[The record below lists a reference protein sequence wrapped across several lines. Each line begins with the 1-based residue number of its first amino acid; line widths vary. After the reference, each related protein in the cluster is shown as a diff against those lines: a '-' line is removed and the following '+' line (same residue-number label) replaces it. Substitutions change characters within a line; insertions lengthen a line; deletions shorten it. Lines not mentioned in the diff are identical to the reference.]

1 MNIHIHTFGC
11 RLNQYESEKISFELK
26 NMGANITELKSADA
40 IAINTCTVTNDSDK
54 KLINYL
60 DKLENISQKK
70 IFLIGC
76 YVSKK
81 ENIIKENSKNE
92 ENLFYKE
99 NITIIPNEKKEEASQ
114 IIFNTLTKNY
124 ESEFKNPIFF
134 PQEQSRA
141 YLKIQDGCEVFC
153 SYCIVARVR
162 GKHKSV
168 EPKKIYDAIKIA
180 YEYGYKEIVLTGLNL
195 GSYNYNNE
203 IKFIQIVKNM
213 LEISSKFG
221 IRIRL
226 SSIEPIYF
234 NDELISLFK
243 NSEVLCPHAHIPLQ
257 SGSDKILKLMN
268 RRYTRENYLN
278 IVEKLYKTNS
288 NIGISADIMVG
299 FPNEDSNDFKDTY
312 NLCEKSKFIKMHIF
326 RYSNRENTPSSKM
339 SNQVGYRTKLKRAKL
354 LNELNNKMKDD
365 FYKNAINRELKVI
378 AEKKLE
384 NNYYIGTSGEYLKV
398 KFKSEKI
405 IEKKDIIKVKAIK
418 YEDNIIIGE
427 AKNG

>member
-26 NMGANITELKSADA
+26 NMGANITELKNADA

-81 ENIIKENSKNE
+81 EN
-92 ENLFYKE
+92 LFDKE
-99 NITIIPNEKKEEASQ
+99 NITIIPNDKKEEASQ
-114 IIFNTLTKNY
+114 IIFNSLAKNY
-124 ESEFKNPIFF
+124 NNEFKNPIFF

-234 NDELISLFK
+234 DNELISLFK

>member
-26 NMGANITELKSADA
+26 NMGANITELKNADA

-81 ENIIKENSKNE
+81 EN
-92 ENLFYKE
+92 LFDKE

-114 IIFNTLTKNY
+114 IIFNSLAKNY
-124 ESEFKNPIFF
+124 NNEFKNPIFF

-339 SNQVGYRTKLKRAKL
+339 SNQIGYRTKLKRAKL

-365 FYKNAINRELKVI
+365 FYKSAINRELKVI

>member
-11 RLNQYESEKISFELK
+11 KLNQYESEKISFELK
-26 NMGANITELKSADA
+26 NMGANITELKNADA

-60 DKLENISQKK
+60 SKLENISQKK

-81 ENIIKENSKNE
+81 ENFIKDNK
-92 ENLFYKE
+92 ENLFDKK
-99 NITIIPNEKKEEASQ
+99 NITIIPNDKKEESSQ

-203 IKFIQIVKNM
+203 IKFIQIVKNI

-268 RRYTRENYLN
+268 RRYTRGNYLN
-278 IVEKLYKTNS
+278 IIERLYKANS
-288 NIGISADIMVG
+288 NMSVSADVMVG
-299 FPNEDSNDFKDTY
+299 FPNEDNNDFNDTY

>member
-26 NMGANITELKSADA
+26 NMGANITELKNADA

-81 ENIIKENSKNE
+81 EN
-92 ENLFYKE
+92 LFDKE
-99 NITIIPNEKKEEASQ
+99 NITIIPNDKKEEASQ

-124 ESEFKNPIFF
+124 ESEFKNTIFF

-153 SYCIVARVR
+153 SYCIVSRVR

-180 YEYGYKEIVLTGLNL
+180 YEFGYKEIVLTGLNL

-268 RRYTRENYLN
+268 RRYTSGYYLN

>member
-26 NMGANITELKSADA
+26 NMGANITELKNADA

-81 ENIIKENSKNE
+81 EN
-92 ENLFYKE
+92 LFDKK
-99 NITIIPNEKKEEASQ
+99 NITIIPNDKKEEASQ

-339 SNQVGYRTKLKRAKL
+339 SNQIGYRTKLKRAKL

>member
-26 NMGANITELKSADA
+26 NMGANITELKNADA

-81 ENIIKENSKNE
+81 EN
-92 ENLFYKE
+92 LFDKE
-99 NITIIPNEKKEEASQ
+99 NITIIPNDKKEEASQ

-124 ESEFKNPIFF
+124 ENEFKNPIFF

-180 YEYGYKEIVLTGLNL
+180 YEFGYKEIVLTGLNL

-203 IKFIQIVKNM
+203 IKFIQIVKNV

-278 IVEKLYKTNS
+278 IVEKLYKINS

-339 SNQVGYRTKLKRAKL
+339 SNQIGYRTKLKRAKL

>member
-11 RLNQYESEKISFELK
+11 RLNQYESEKISYELK
-26 NMGANITELKSADA
+26 NMGANITELKNADA

-81 ENIIKENSKNE
+81 EN
-92 ENLFYKE
+92 LFDKE
-99 NITIIPNEKKEEASQ
+99 NITIIPNDKKEEASQ

-168 EPKKIYDAIKIA
+168 EPKKIYDALKIA

-203 IKFIQIVKNM
+203 IKFIQIVKNI

-234 NDELISLFK
+234 NDELISLFR

-268 RRYTRENYLN
+268 RRYTRGNYLN
-278 IVEKLYKTNS
+278 IIERLYKTNS

>member
-26 NMGANITELKSADA
+26 NMGANITELKNADA

-81 ENIIKENSKNE
+81 EN
-92 ENLFYKE
+92 LFDKE
-99 NITIIPNEKKEEASQ
+99 NITIIPNDKKEEASQ

-339 SNQVGYRTKLKRAKL
+339 EGQIGYRTKLKRAKL

>member
-26 NMGANITELKSADA
+26 NMGANITELKNADA

-81 ENIIKENSKNE
+81 EN
-92 ENLFYKE
+92 LFDKE
-99 NITIIPNEKKEEASQ
+99 NITIIPNDKKEEASQ

-195 GSYNYNNE
+195 GSYNYKNE

>member
-26 NMGANITELKSADA
+26 NMGANITELKNADA

-60 DKLENISQKK
+60 SKLENISQKK

-81 ENIIKENSKNE
+81 ENFIKDNK
-92 ENLFYKE
+92 ENLFDKK
-99 NITIIPNEKKEEASQ
+99 NITIIPNDKKEESSQ
-114 IIFNTLTKNY
+114 IIFNALAKNY
-124 ESEFKNPIFF
+124 NNEFKNPIFF

-162 GKHKSV
+162 GKPKSV
-168 EPKKIYDAIKIA
+168 EPKKIYEALKIA
-180 YEYGYKEIVLTGLNL
+180 HEYGYKEIVLTGLNL

-226 SSIEPIYF
+226 SSVEPIYF
-234 NDELISLFK
+234 DNELISLFK
-243 NSEVLCPHAHIPLQ
+243 NSDVLCPHAHIPLQ

-268 RRYTRENYLN
+268 RRYTSGYYLN

-365 FYKNAINRELKVI
+365 SYKNAINRELKVI

>member
-26 NMGANITELKSADA
+26 NMGANITELKNADA

-81 ENIIKENSKNE
+81 EN
-92 ENLFYKE
+92 LFDKE
-99 NITIIPNEKKEEASQ
+99 NITIIPNDKKEEASQ

-153 SYCIVARVR
+153 SYCIVDRVR

-339 SNQVGYRTKLKRAKL
+339 SNQIGYRTKLKRAKL

-384 NNYYIGTSGEYLKV
+384 NNYYIGTSGEYLRV

>member
-26 NMGANITELKSADA
+26 NMGANITELKNADA

-81 ENIIKENSKNE
+81 EN
-92 ENLFYKE
+92 LFDKE
-99 NITIIPNEKKEEASQ
+99 NITIIPNDKKEEASK

-299 FPNEDSNDFKDTY
+299 FPNEDRNDFKDTF

-339 SNQVGYRTKLKRAKL
+339 SNQIGYRTKLKRAKL

>member
-26 NMGANITELKSADA
+26 NMGANITDLNNAEA

-81 ENIIKENSKNE
+81 EN
-92 ENLFYKE
+92 LFDKE
-99 NITIIPNEKKEEASQ
+99 NITIIPNDKKEEASQ

-168 EPKKIYDAIKIA
+168 EPKKIYDALKIA

-268 RRYTRENYLN
+268 RRYTSGYYLN

-418 YEDNIIIGE
+418 YEDDIIIGE

>member
-11 RLNQYESEKISFELK
+11 KLNQYESEKISFELK
-26 NMGANITELKSADA
+26 NMGANITELKNADA

-81 ENIIKENSKNE
+81 ENSKNE
-92 ENLFYKE
+92 ENLFDKE
-99 NITIIPNEKKEEASQ
+99 NITIIPNDKKEEASQ

-168 EPKKIYDAIKIA
+168 EPKKIYDALKIA
-180 YEYGYKEIVLTGLNL
+180 HEYGYKEIVLTGLNL

-203 IKFIQIVKNM
+203 IKFNKIVKNII
-213 LEISSKFG
+213 EISSKLG

-226 SSIEPIYF
+226 SSVEPIYF
-234 NDELISLFK
+234 DNELISLFK
-243 NSEVLCPHAHIPLQ
+243 NSDVLCPHAHIPLQ

-268 RRYTRENYLN
+268 RRYTRGNYLN
-278 IVEKLYKTNS
+278 IIERLYKANS
-288 NIGISADIMVG
+288 NMSVSADIMVG

-354 LNELNNKMKDD
+354 LNELNNKMKDN

-378 AEKKLE
+378 AEKNLE

>member
-26 NMGANITELKSADA
+26 NMGANITELKNADA

-81 ENIIKENSKNE
+81 EN
-92 ENLFYKE
+92 LFDKE
-99 NITIIPNEKKEEASQ
+99 NITIIPNDKKEEASQ

-180 YEYGYKEIVLTGLNL
+180 YEFGYKEIVLTGLNL

-243 NSEVLCPHAHIPLQ
+243 NPDVLCPHAHIPLQ

-288 NIGISADIMVG
+288 NMSISADVMVG
-299 FPNEDSNDFKDTY
+299 FPNEDNNDFKDTY

-427 AKNG
+427 VKNG

>member
-26 NMGANITELKSADA
+26 NMGANITELKNADA

-81 ENIIKENSKNE
+81 EN
-92 ENLFYKE
+92 LFDKE
-99 NITIIPNEKKEEASQ
+99 NITIIPNDKKEEASQ

-180 YEYGYKEIVLTGLNL
+180 YEFGYKEIVLTGLNL

-354 LNELNNKMKDD
+354 LNELNNKMKDN

>member
-26 NMGANITELKSADA
+26 NMGANITELKNADA

-81 ENIIKENSKNE
+81 EN
-92 ENLFYKE
+92 LFDKE
-99 NITIIPNEKKEEASQ
+99 NITIIPNDKKEEASQ

-268 RRYTRENYLN
+268 RRYTSGYYLN

-299 FPNEDSNDFKDTY
+299 FPNEDNNDFNDTY
-312 NLCEKSKFIKMHIF
+312 DLCEKSKFIKMHIF

-339 SNQVGYRTKLKRAKL
+339 DGQIGYRTKLKRAKL
-354 LNELNNKMKDD
+354 LNDLNNKMKED
-365 FYKNAINRELKVI
+365 FYKNAINRELNIIVEKV
-378 AEKKLE
+378 LE

-405 IEKKDIIKVKAIK
+405 IEKKDIIKVKTIK

>member
-26 NMGANITELKSADA
+26 NMGANITELKNADA

-81 ENIIKENSKNE
+81 EN
-92 ENLFYKE
+92 LFDKE
-99 NITIIPNEKKEEASQ
+99 NITIIPNDKKEEASQ

-226 SSIEPIYF
+226 SSVEPIYF
-234 NDELISLFK
+234 DNELISLFK

-268 RRYTRENYLN
+268 RRYTRGNYLN
-278 IVEKLYKTNS
+278 IIERLYKANS
-288 NIGISADIMVG
+288 NMSVSTDVMVG

>member
-26 NMGANITELKSADA
+26 NMGANITELKNADA

-81 ENIIKENSKNE
+81 EN
-92 ENLFYKE
+92 LFDKE
-99 NITIIPNEKKEEASQ
+99 NITIIPNDKKEEASQ

-268 RRYTRENYLN
+268 RRYTSGYYLN

-339 SNQVGYRTKLKRAKL
+339 SNQIGYRTKLKRAKL

>member
-26 NMGANITELKSADA
+26 NMGANITELKNADA

-60 DKLENISQKK
+60 NKLENISQKK

-81 ENIIKENSKNE
+81 ENSKNE
-92 ENLFYKE
+92 ENLFDKE
-99 NITIIPNEKKEEASQ
+99 NITIIPNDKKEEASQ
-114 IIFNTLTKNY
+114 IIFNTLNKNY

-180 YEYGYKEIVLTGLNL
+180 YEFGYKEIVLTGLNL

-243 NSEVLCPHAHIPLQ
+243 NSEVLCPHVHIPLQ

-268 RRYTRENYLN
+268 RRYTSGYYLN

>member
-11 RLNQYESEKISFELK
+11 KLNQYESEKISYELK
-26 NMGANITELKSADA
+26 NMGANITELKNADA

-81 ENIIKENSKNE
+81 EN
-92 ENLFYKE
+92 LFDKE
-99 NITIIPNEKKEEASQ
+99 NITIIPNDKKEEASQ

-168 EPKKIYDAIKIA
+168 ESKKIYDAIKIA
-180 YEYGYKEIVLTGLNL
+180 HEYGYKEIVLTGLNL

-203 IKFIQIVKNM
+203 IKFIQIVKNI

-339 SNQVGYRTKLKRAKL
+339 SNQIGYRTKLKRAKL

>member
-26 NMGANITELKSADA
+26 NMGANITELKNADA

-81 ENIIKENSKNE
+81 EN
-92 ENLFYKE
+92 LFDKE
-99 NITIIPNEKKEEASQ
+99 NITIIPNDKKEEASQ

-153 SYCIVARVR
+153 SYCIVSRVR

-268 RRYTRENYLN
+268 RRYTSGYYLN

>member
-26 NMGANITELKSADA
+26 NMGANITELKNADA
-40 IAINTCTVTNDSDK
+40 IAINTCTVTNDRDK

-81 ENIIKENSKNE
+81 EN
-92 ENLFYKE
+92 LFDKK
-99 NITIIPNEKKEEASQ
+99 NITIIPNDKKEEASQ

-168 EPKKIYDAIKIA
+168 EPKKIYDALKIA
-180 YEYGYKEIVLTGLNL
+180 HEYGYKEIVLTGLNL

-243 NSEVLCPHAHIPLQ
+243 NSEVLCPHVHIPLQ

>member
-26 NMGANITELKSADA
+26 NMGANITELKNADA

-81 ENIIKENSKNE
+81 ENFKNE
-92 ENLFYKE
+92 ENLFDKE
-99 NITIIPNEKKEEASQ
+99 NITIIPNDKKEEASQ

-168 EPKKIYDAIKIA
+168 EPKKIYDALKIA
-180 YEYGYKEIVLTGLNL
+180 HEYGYKEIVLTGLNL

-203 IKFIQIVKNM
+203 IKFNKIVKNII
-213 LEISSKFG
+213 EISSKLG

-226 SSIEPIYF
+226 SSVEPIYF
-234 NDELISLFK
+234 DNELISLFK
-243 NSEVLCPHAHIPLQ
+243 NSDVLCPHAHIPLQ

-268 RRYTRENYLN
+268 RRYTRGNYLN
-278 IVEKLYKTNS
+278 IIERLYKANS
-288 NIGISADIMVG
+288 NMSVSADIMVG

-339 SNQVGYRTKLKRAKL
+339 SNKVGYRTKLKRAKL
-354 LNELNNKMKDD
+354 LNELNNKMKDN

-378 AEKKLE
+378 AEKNLE

>member
-26 NMGANITELKSADA
+26 NMGANITELKNADA

-81 ENIIKENSKNE
+81 ENSKNE
-92 ENLFYKE
+92 ENLFNKE
-99 NITIIPNEKKEEASQ
+99 NITIIPNDKKEEVSQ

-180 YEYGYKEIVLTGLNL
+180 HEYGYKEIVLTGLNL

-234 NDELISLFK
+234 DNELISLFK
-243 NSEVLCPHAHIPLQ
+243 NPDVLCPHAHIPLQ

-354 LNELNNKMKDD
+354 LNELNNKMKDN
-365 FYKNAINRELKVI
+365 FYKNAINRGLKVI

>member
-26 NMGANITELKSADA
+26 NMGANITELKNADA

-81 ENIIKENSKNE
+81 EN
-92 ENLFYKE
+92 LFDKE
-99 NITIIPNEKKEEASQ
+99 NITIIPNDKKEEASQ

-180 YEYGYKEIVLTGLNL
+180 HEYGYKEIVLTGLNL

-339 SNQVGYRTKLKRAKL
+339 SNQIGYRTKLKRAKL

-378 AEKKLE
+378 AEKKLV

>member
-26 NMGANITELKSADA
+26 NMGANITELKNADA

-81 ENIIKENSKNE
+81 EN
-92 ENLFYKE
+92 LFDKE
-99 NITIIPNEKKEEASQ
+99 NITIIPNDKKEEASQ

-168 EPKKIYDAIKIA
+168 EPKKIYEALKIA
-180 YEYGYKEIVLTGLNL
+180 HEYGYKEIVLTGLNL

-243 NSEVLCPHAHIPLQ
+243 NSDVLCPHAHIPLQ

>member
-26 NMGANITELKSADA
+26 NMGANITELKNADA

-81 ENIIKENSKNE
+81 EN
-92 ENLFYKE
+92 LFDKE
-99 NITIIPNEKKEEASQ
+99 NITIIPNDKKEEASK

-153 SYCIVARVR
+153 SYCIVAKVR

-180 YEYGYKEIVLTGLNL
+180 YEYSYKEIVLTGLNL

-339 SNQVGYRTKLKRAKL
+339 SNQIGYRTKLKRAKL

>member
-11 RLNQYESEKISFELK
+11 RLNQYESEKISYELK
-26 NMGANITELKSADA
+26 NMGANITELKNADA

-81 ENIIKENSKNE
+81 EN
-92 ENLFYKE
+92 LFDKE
-99 NITIIPNEKKEEASQ
+99 NITIIPNDKKEEASQ

-299 FPNEDSNDFKDTY
+299 FPNEDSNDFNDTY
-312 NLCEKSKFIKMHIF
+312 DLCEKSKFIKMHIF

-339 SNQVGYRTKLKRAKL
+339 DGQIGCRTKLKRAKL
-354 LNELNNKMKDD
+354 LNDLNNKMKKDY
-365 FYKNAINRELKVI
+365 YKNAINRELKVI

>member
-26 NMGANITELKSADA
+26 NMGANITELKNADA

-81 ENIIKENSKNE
+81 EN
-92 ENLFYKE
+92 LFDKK
-99 NITIIPNEKKEEASQ
+99 NITIIPNDKKEEASQ

-168 EPKKIYDAIKIA
+168 EPKKIYDALKIA
-180 YEYGYKEIVLTGLNL
+180 HEYGYKEIVLTGLNL

>member
-26 NMGANITELKSADA
+26 NMGANITELKNADA

-81 ENIIKENSKNE
+81 ENFKNE
-92 ENLFYKE
+92 ENLFDKK
-99 NITIIPNEKKEEASQ
+99 NITIIPNDKKEEASQ

-226 SSIEPIYF
+226 SSVEPIYF
-234 NDELISLFK
+234 DNELISLFK

-268 RRYTRENYLN
+268 RRYTSGYYLN

-312 NLCEKSKFIKMHIF
+312 DLCEKSKFIKMHIF

-378 AEKKLE
+378 TEKKLE

>member
-26 NMGANITELKSADA
+26 NMGANITELKNADA

-81 ENIIKENSKNE
+81 EN
-92 ENLFYKE
+92 LFDKE
-99 NITIIPNEKKEEASQ
+99 NITIIPNDKKEEASQ

-124 ESEFKNPIFF
+124 ENEFKNPIFF

-180 YEYGYKEIVLTGLNL
+180 YEFGYKEIVLTGLNL

-203 IKFIQIVKNM
+203 IKFIQIVKNV

-243 NSEVLCPHAHIPLQ
+243 NSEVLCPHVHIPLQ

-268 RRYTRENYLN
+268 RRYTSGYYLN
-278 IVEKLYKTNS
+278 IVEKLYKINS

-339 SNQVGYRTKLKRAKL
+339 SNQIGYRTKLKRAKL

-378 AEKKLE
+378 AEKNLE

>member
-26 NMGANITELKSADA
+26 NMGANITELKNADA

-81 ENIIKENSKNE
+81 EN
-92 ENLFYKE
+92 LFDKE
-99 NITIIPNEKKEEASQ
+99 NITIIPNNKKEEASQ

-226 SSIEPIYF
+226 SSVEPIYF
-234 NDELISLFK
+234 DNELISLFK

-278 IVEKLYKTNS
+278 IVEKLYNANS
-288 NIGISADIMVG
+288 NMSISADVMVG
-299 FPNEDSNDFKDTY
+299 FPNEDNNDFKDTY

-405 IEKKDIIKVKAIK
+405 IEKKDIIKVKSIK